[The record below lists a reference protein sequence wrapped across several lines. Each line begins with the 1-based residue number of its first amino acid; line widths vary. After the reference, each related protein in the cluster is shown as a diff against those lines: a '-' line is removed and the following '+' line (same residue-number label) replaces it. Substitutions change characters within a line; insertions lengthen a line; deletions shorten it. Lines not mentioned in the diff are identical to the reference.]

1 MKTKKTIT
9 VAEIDRQIHE
19 EIARLKKIDQI
30 KSRLKVVTEEL
41 KRLGENGIDEVE
53 VGGHKDGEQ
62 WYQKGTPV
70 AKFEKKGSHMLE
82 ADPTVADDDLSGDM
96 PPLGDDMG
104 AEDGMDMGEAVPETF
119 EEKLAAIGRELD
131 MKLSGDA
138 VGEPVMDAPATD
150 DMDAADAAPDG
161 DDDKEVDAD
170 TEIDLDADVEE
181 EKPEE
186 DEIEIDEAAIDVV
199 SEEEVKEGENPF
211 AKKEEKDEECM
222 EEEKAPMNESV
233 DRLGKKKN
241 PLLEAELK
249 RAQRLAGLED

>member
-9 VAEIDRQIHE
+9 IAEIDRQIHE

-41 KRLGENGIDEVE
+41 KRLDENGIDEVE
-53 VGGHKDGEQ
+53 VGGTKSGEQ

-82 ADPTVADDDLSGDM
+82 TDPAGDEDGLSDEMPSLDMGGDDLGGEEGVD
-96 PPLGDDMG
+96 LG
-104 AEDGMDMGEAVPETF
+104 GEAEGEIALDTF

-131 MKLSGDA
+131 MKLSGEA
-138 VGEPVMDAPATD
+138 AEEPEMDATVVD
-150 DMDAADAAPDG
+150 DTAVDDAGDDADA
-161 DDDKEVDAD
+161 DA
-170 TEIDLDADVEE
+170 EIDLDADVEE

-186 DEIEIDEAAIDVV
+186 DEIEIDEAAI
-199 SEEEVKEGENPF
+199 EVKKGENPF
-211 AKKEEKDEECM
+211 AKKDEKEEECM
-222 EEEKAPMNESV
+222 EEEKTPMNESA
-233 DRLGKKKN
+233 DRLGRKKN